1 MISNNK
7 KKGHR
12 ADGGI
17 FFSDFMLI
25 SKKKKDPSSEFCKF
39 STHFVRHTK
48 GRRCEPQLSTVFGG
62 KQTRRSLAGEK
73 TPEFAKFQSENARK
87 NFALFALFCA
97 YREHWWWP
105 RQNTKDLQKKN
116 EDILYW
122 LDETPTPAHSK
133 TNKTELFSNLFH
145 HTYLILLKRRGH
157 SFLLQSGLRKEMVA
171 RSRTN
176 NYHCYMFLHHM
187 ASMETKHLYQQIR
200 ITVKLSQCQL
210 IFQFALISW
219 IFKN

>member
-1 MISNNK
+1 MN
-7 KKGHR
+7 
-12 ADGGI
+12 
-17 FFSDFMLI
+17 
-25 SKKKKDPSSEFCKF
+25 
-39 STHFVRHTK
+39 
-48 GRRCEPQLSTVFGG
+48 
-62 KQTRRSLAGEK
+62 RSCLRFLAGNKHADLWREK
-73 TPEFAKFQSENARK
+73 KRRNSQNFRAKMPEKISHFSHF
-87 NFALFALFCA
+87 FALIG
-97 YREHWWWP
+97 
-105 RQNTKDLQKKN
+105 NTGGGPDKIRKICKKKN

-157 SFLLQSGLRKEMVA
+157 SFLLQSGWRKEMVA